1 MTYTNIELFAGGGAL
16 ALSMAVDL
24 LGFGTYHGF
33 SPVCVMGG
41 EHLS

>member
-1 MTYTNIELFAGGGAL
+1 MTYTNIELFAGGGGL

-33 SPVCVMGG
+33 SPTCVRG
-41 EHLS
+41 

>member
-1 MTYTNIELFAGGGAL
+1 MTYTNIELFAGGGGL

-24 LGFGTYHGF
+24 LGFGTYHEF